1 MLMAYIR
8 TIQNDQVAADDV
20 WQETML
26 VAWRRIDDFDVSRP
40 FGPWLRGIAHK
51 IVLANYS
58 KAKGRMTVT
67 DSESLEY
74 LSQRFESIQSLKG
87 DTLDEKLQALRDC
100 IALLSDH
107 ERQCVE
113 LRYSQNLMPAE
124 LSDRLGVALET
135 IKKRLMRAKQ
145 RLVLCITGKLET
157 TRSQEA
163 AL

>member
-8 TIQNDQVAADDV
+8 TIQADQVAADDV

-26 VAWRRIDDFDVSRP
+26 VAWRRIDDYDASRP

-58 KAKGRMTVT
+58 KAKGKVTIT

-74 LSQRFESIQSLKG
+74 LSQRFESVQSLKG
-87 DTLDEKLQALRDC
+87 DTLDEKLEALRDC
-100 IALLSDH
+100 IALLSGN

-113 LRYSQNLMPAE
+113 LRYSQSLMPAE

-135 IKKRLMRAKQ
+135 IKKRLLRAKQ
-145 RLVLCITGKLET
+145 RLVQCITSKIEAA
-157 TRSQEA
+157 RSQEA
-163 AL
+163 TS